1 MVNNRKLYEKI
12 LNSTISEDLE
22 KIKILDNGYTNISHK
37 LHDKD
42 GKFYIRKDGGSF
54 FVYTEIQ

>member
-1 MVNNRKLYEKI
+1 MVNNRTLYEKI
-12 LNSTISEDLE
+12 LNSDTSEDLR
-22 KIKILDNGYTNISHK
+22 KIKTLENGYTNITHK

-42 GKFYIRKDGGSF
+42 GKFYIRKDGNSF